1 MYTEHMEFTH
11 IVPGLDSSAPAGL
24 QGEFGLTVRSLEI
37 ASEWAK
43 KLKHDVRVVVANFHH
58 EPSAVTHSFE
68 RIPVLTADAQEIFPS
83 LPRLPFLKD
92 ALRLQVQSDWVIY
105 SQADII
111 VAPFFYERIA
121 TEIDKGF
128 SSFSINR
135 RTVKRVEGASDPL
148 AEIWSQVGISH
159 KGTDCVVMPVET
171 YQKMVVLD
179 TVIGLLG
186 LGRTLLLNMAV
197 NDVASKRVKDWGL
210 TFHIEDSRQWS
221 IGDRATF
228 GNHFNQKQFL
238 GVVDELVKLHGK
250 AKIENASDLVEIP
263 SRHMK

>member
-1 MYTEHMEFTH
+1 MEFTH
-11 IVPGLDSSAPAGL
+11 IIPGLDSSAPAQL
-24 QGEFGLTVRSLEI
+24 QEEFGLTIRSLEI
-37 ASEWAK
+37 ASEWAE
-43 KLKHDVRVVVANFHH
+43 KLKHDVHVVVADFLH
-58 EPSAVTHSFE
+58 EPSAVAHSFA
-68 RIPVLTADAQEIFPS
+68 RIPVLTADVQGRFPS

-135 RTVKRVEGASDPL
+135 RTVKRMEGTSDPL
-148 AEIWSQVGISH
+148 AEIWSQVGITH
-159 KGTDCVVMPVET
+159 KGTDCVVMPADT
-171 YQKMVVLD
+171 YQNMIVLD

-197 NDVASKRVKDWGL
+197 NDVTSKRVKDWGL
-210 TFHIEDSRQWS
+210 TFHIEDRQQWS
-221 IGDRATF
+221 IGGRATI
-228 GNHFNQKQFL
+228 GKDFNQKQFL

-250 AKIENASDLVEIP
+250 AKIENASSLVEIP